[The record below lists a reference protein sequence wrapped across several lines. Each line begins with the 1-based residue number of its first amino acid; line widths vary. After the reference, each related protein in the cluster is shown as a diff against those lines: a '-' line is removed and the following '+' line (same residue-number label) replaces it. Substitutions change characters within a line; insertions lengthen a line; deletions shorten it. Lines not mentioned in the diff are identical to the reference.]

1 MIPPNPLR
9 RKTDVPS
16 GGMTSELSS
25 MLDAATSPVERFL
38 LLERH
43 ETTRAITELTT
54 AMRALVTAL
63 DGHRIDVAKEFE
75 TLRAEAHADRKGSA
89 EYREQFTGEFRLHVA
104 TEDVRLSIGLKMLA
118 AFGSLSTIILAFLSW
133 YFGHYVVA
141 VTESLN
147 ATVSVNSN
155 RLTKLETAPPI
166 SIEASSRLSVVENEL
181 RDLRARAKQ

>member
-9 RKTDVPS
+9 RKTDAPS

-43 ETTRAITELTT
+43 ETTKAINDLTT
-54 AMRALVTAL
+54 ATRALVAAL

-75 TLRAEAHADRKGSA
+75 TLRTEAFADRKASA

-104 TEDVRLSIGLKMLA
+104 TEELRLSLGLKMLA
-118 AFGSLSTIILAFLSW
+118 MFGSLSTIILGSLSW

-141 VTESLN
+141 VTEFQGQTI
-147 ATVSVNSN
+147 AVNSN
-155 RLTKLETAPPI
+155 RLTAIETQIRAM
-166 SIEASSRLSVVENEL
+166 VE
-181 RDLRARAKQ
+181 RK